1 MRRGSLATVCC
12 VLLVVLAGCAGAG
25 GGSDAGGGDGAA
37 TAVEADAEAT
47 AAPGS
52 AADGSGGAG
61 SGDGGADM
69 NAQATDRQLI
79 YEATVELRVDD
90 YDAASAD
97 LTAMVRERGG
107 YVGSSRTEVRGE
119 GNETW
124 TTGRLVLRVPS
135 EDYSDAMAAIN
146 GSGEVRSVEQSTQ
159 DVTSQIVDLEARLE
173 SLRAERDRLRELYDR
188 ANDTEDVLAVQREL
202 SDVQTEIERTE
213 ARLQGLERRVAY
225 STITVEL
232 REPRPDYEP
241 PERSAWYETPLTE
254 AFLDSVQGVIVLG
267 RGAVVLAAYALPY
280 LLVLAVPVA
289 GVALG
294 YRRARRRFGG

>member
-1 MRRGSLATVCC
+1 MRRGSLATICC

-25 GGSDAGGGDGAA
+25 GGSDAGGGGDGAG
-37 TAVEADAEAT
+37 TAVEANAEAT
-47 AAPGS
+47 AA
-52 AADGSGGAG
+52 ADSGDAGSGGAG
-61 SGDGGADM
+61 SGDDGAGANV
-69 NAQATDRQLI
+69 NAQVADRQLI

-90 YDAASAD
+90 YEAASAA

-135 EDYSDAMAAIN
+135 GNYSGAMEAIN
-146 GSGEVRSVEQSTQ
+146 ETGEVRSVDQSTQ

-213 ARLQGLERRVAY
+213 AQLQSLERRVAY

-267 RGAVVLAAYALPY
+267 RGAVVLTAYALPY
-280 LLVLAVPVA
+280 LFVLAVPAV
-289 GVALG
+289 GVAWG
-294 YRRARRRFGG
+294 YRRARR

>member
-1 MRRGSLATVCC
+1 MRRGSLATICC

-25 GGSDAGGGDGAA
+25 GGSDSGGDGAA
-37 TAVEADAEAT
+37 TGVEADAQAT
-47 AAPGS
+47 AAPES
-52 AADGSGGAG
+52 ADEGSGGAG
-61 SGDGGADM
+61 SGDGGAGADV
-69 NAQATDRQLI
+69 NAQVADRQLI

-90 YDAASAD
+90 YEAASAD

-135 EDYSDAMAAIN
+135 GNYSGAMEAIN
-146 GSGEVRSVEQSTQ
+146 ETGEVRSVEQSTR

-213 ARLQGLERRVAY
+213 AQLQGLERRVAY

-267 RGAVVLAAYALPY
+267 RGAVVLTAYALPY
-280 LLVLAVPVA
+280 LFVLAVPA
-289 GVALG
+289 IGVAWG
-294 YRRARRRFGG
+294 YRRARR

>member
-25 GGSDAGGGDGAA
+25 GGGDGAA
-37 TAVEADAEAT
+37 TGLEADAQAT
-47 AAPGS
+47 AAPES
-52 AADGSGGAG
+52 ADEGSGGGG
-61 SGDGGADM
+61 SGGDGAGANV
-69 NAQATDRQLI
+69 NAQVADRQLI

-90 YDAASAD
+90 YEAASAD

-135 EDYSDAMAAIN
+135 DNYSGAMEAIN
-146 GSGEVRSVEQSTQ
+146 GTGEVRSVEQSTQ

-267 RGAVVLAAYALPY
+267 RGAVVLTAYALPY
-280 LLVLAVPVA
+280 LLVLAVPAV
-289 GVALG
+289 GVAWG
-294 YRRARRRFGG
+294 YRRARR

>member
-25 GGSDAGGGDGAA
+25 GGSDAGGGGDGAA
-37 TAVEADAEAT
+37 TGVEVDAEAT
-47 AAPGS
+47 AAPDSGD
-52 AADGSGGAG
+52 AGSGGSS
-61 SGDGGADM
+61 SGAGGAGANV
-69 NAQATDRQLI
+69 NAQMADRQLI

-90 YDAASAD
+90 YEAASAA
-97 LTAMVRERGG
+97 LTEMVRERGG

-135 EDYSDAMAAIN
+135 GNYSGAMEAIN
-146 GSGEVRSVEQSTQ
+146 ATGEVRSVDQSTQ

-213 ARLQGLERRVAY
+213 AQLQGVERRVAY

-267 RGAVVLAAYALPY
+267 RGAVVLTAYALPY
-280 LLVLAVPVA
+280 LFVLAVPAV
-289 GVALG
+289 GVAWG
-294 YRRARRRFGG
+294 YRHARR